1 MRIKKIRPILYLA
14 LAAFVV
20 LVVASS
26 GVAQSTEGAVIEVKP
41 YPCEY
46 NISTLSAAHNAAGAK
61 GLIIAIARLGDGESS
76 REFNRRRLH
85 NVRIYLTE
93 FDWHRTPETVITAEG
108 ERVRG
113 YGRIELYVNG
123 KLFEVL
129 ATKKNRDLLV
139 GSCEPD
145 DERPVK
151 AESNLYPYLDR
162 KLRKPATKP

>member
-1 MRIKKIRPILYLA
+1 MRIKKRPILYFA

-20 LVVASS
+20 LVASSS
-26 GVAQSTEGAVIEVKP
+26 GVAQSTEGAAIEVKP

-46 NISTLSAAHNAAGAK
+46 NISTLSAAHNAAGPK
-61 GLIIAIARLGDGESS
+61 GLIIAIARLGDGEYS

-93 FDWHRTPETVITAEG
+93 FDWHRTPDTVITAEG

-129 ATKKNRDLLV
+129 ATKRNRDLLV

-162 KLRKPATKP
+162 RGLRSTKKQ